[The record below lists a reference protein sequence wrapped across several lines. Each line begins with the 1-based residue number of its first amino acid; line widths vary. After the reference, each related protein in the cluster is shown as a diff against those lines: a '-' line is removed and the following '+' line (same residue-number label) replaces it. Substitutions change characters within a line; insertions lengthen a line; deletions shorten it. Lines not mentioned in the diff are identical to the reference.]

1 MLQQN
6 VLRTFDLTKTY
17 GKQSALNHVNIS
29 IKKGD
34 IYGLIGRNGAGKTTL
49 IRAIT
54 GLISPNEGVIELF
67 SKKDKIDIEKQ
78 RRRMGC
84 IIESPSLYPSYTAYQ
99 NMKVRQLML
108 GKADEDRILEILK
121 IVGLDKTGKKKVKNF
136 SLGMKQ
142 RLGLGLALLTSPD
155 FLILDEPTN
164 GLDPEGIKEMR
175 HLLQELNEH
184 YQITILI
191 SSHILGELSKV
202 ATRYGVMNQ
211 GVLVDEFTQREL
223 ETRCRQYLKIRLD
236 QLPKA
241 TVFIEN
247 KLKTSNYNVV
257 DEETIH
263 LYDYLEQSG
272 LVCLALAEE
281 GINVRTIESKGED
294 LESYFLHLM
303 GGQGHE

>member
-1 MLQQN
+1 
-6 VLRTFDLTKTY
+6 
-17 GKQSALNHVNIS
+17 
-29 IKKGD
+29 
-34 IYGLIGRNGAGKTTL
+34 
-49 IRAIT
+49 
-54 GLISPNEGVIELF
+54 
-67 SKKDKIDIEKQ
+67 
-78 RRRMGC
+78 
-84 IIESPSLYPSYTAYQ
+84 
-99 NMKVRQLML
+99 
-108 GKADEDRILEILK
+108 
-121 IVGLDKTGKKKVKNF
+121 
-136 SLGMKQ
+136 
-142 RLGLGLALLTSPD
+142 
-155 FLILDEPTN
+155 
-164 GLDPEGIKEMR
+164 MR